1 MYVVLRVSQALI
13 PRPGACAVGGRM
25 HPASSLRLDDHV
37 DGADGVDERR
47 HGHLVDFLT
56 PRAQEIAKTS
66 VGGIA
71 AIGHRSSQVG
81 RGSAPSGVN
90 YSELSAKSTLCYR
103 AAIIPTHRGDPL
115 TEDRAGGRGHAHL
128 GQR

>member
-1 MYVVLRVSQALI
+1 
-13 PRPGACAVGGRM
+13 M
-25 HPASSLRLDDHV
+25 HPASSFRLDDHV

-47 HGHLVDFLT
+47 HGYLVDLPP
-56 PRAQEIAKTS
+56 PRAQEVAKTS

-90 YSELSAKSTLCYR
+90 YLESSSKSTLCYR

-115 TEDRAGGRGHAHL
+115 AEDRTGGRGHAHL

>member
-1 MYVVLRVSQALI
+1 
-13 PRPGACAVGGRM
+13 M
-25 HPASSLRLDDHV
+25 HPASSFRLDDHV
-37 DGADGVDERR
+37 DGADGVDERG
-47 HGHLVDFLT
+47 HGHFVDLLP
-56 PRAQEIAKTS
+56 PRAQKGTKTS

-90 YSELSAKSTLCYR
+90 YLESSVKSTLCYR
-103 AAIIPTHRGDPL
+103 GTIIPTHRGDPL
-115 TEDRAGGRGHAHL
+115 AEDRAGGRGHAHL